1 MSKQLITFL
10 LFLIFFISSTS
21 YYYYWTVPANSIWYD
36 QRAAIEVFLKIIDGQ
51 FPLVGYNNSIGIPT
65 FPAFYY
71 ITFPVYFFLRSPI
84 ELYYFTALINV
95 ISILILTTFL
105 YFKLNLFSAIIFGFY
120 SITNIW
126 GLYYGSFLWNPN
138 FIPFFMVIFYLS
150 LYKYLKERKV
160 FYFHIAGILINI
172 IVQMSPQ
179 AAVLVPSFAIAL
191 LILKKLPNFW
201 NQILHISIHCVL
213 VFPWVYHT
221 RIAFPNSSEPTHS
234 TLFKNFFTP
243 LLEYTNY
250 IGGWGLTREWG
261 KYLDYGT
268 IYSKENT
275 FWNPLLQAS
284 TIVLLGMIIWISIYV
299 FMERFKTKNL
309 NQWQEILLVLT
320 IINLS
325 TICYVIFGMWMAPH
339 HYQFLSPTIPLL
351 LVLGLHFH
359 IKYFKSFLFLF
370 SFVIISQ
377 GSYSYWRAYSESIR
391 PYITDIG
398 YQEIFSNY
406 VKDQCPNSAR
416 VRYVTPSGI
425 HTYLQY
431 GKLEEE
437 VSSCDWILVQKNHYD
452 LSNVIHDFLNEKF
465 QLSQSNFKDYLIWI
479 PKEK

>member
-1 MSKQLITFL
+1 MSKQSFTF
-10 LFLIFFISSTS
+10 IFFLVLCITATS

-36 QRAAIEVFLKIIDGQ
+36 QRAAIEVFQKIIDGQ
-51 FPLVGYNNSIGIPT
+51 FPLVGYNHSIGIPS
-65 FPAFYY
+65 FAVFYY
-71 ITFPVYFFLRSPI
+71 IFSPVYYFLNEPI
-84 ELYYFTALINV
+84 QLYYFTAFINV
-95 ISILILTTFL
+95 LSILILSTFL
-105 YFKLNLFSAIIFGFY
+105 YFKLNLYSAILFGFY

-138 FIPFFMVIFYLS
+138 FIPFFMVIFFLS
-150 LYKYLKERKV
+150 LYAYLKERKV

-179 AAVLVPSFAIAL
+179 AAVLVPSFALAL

-201 NQILHISIHCVL
+201 NQILHISFHCVL
-213 VFPWVYHT
+213 VFPWVYYT

-268 IYSKENT
+268 IYSDEIT
-275 FWNPLLQAS
+275 FWNPLLQVS
-284 TIVLLGMIIWISIYV
+284 TIVLLGVIIWISIHV
-299 FMERFKTKNL
+299 FMESFKTKKIL
-309 NQWQEILLVLT
+309 NQWQEILLILT

-325 TICYVIFGMWMAPH
+325 TFFYVIFGMWMAPH

-351 LVLGLHFH
+351 LALGLHFH
-359 IKYFKSFLFLF
+359 IKYFKSLLFLLV
-370 SFVIISQ
+370 FVIVSQ

-398 YQEIFSNY
+398 YQEIFSDY

-416 VRYVTPSGI
+416 VRYVTPNGI
-425 HTYLQY
+425 HGYMQY
-431 GKLEEE
+431 GELEEE
-437 VSSCDWILVQKNHYD
+437 VSSCDWMLVQKNHYD
-452 LSNVIHDFLNEKF
+452 LSIVIHDLLNEKF
-465 QLSQSNFKDYLIWI
+465 QLSQEKFKDYLIWI
-479 PKEK
+479 PK

>member
-1 MSKQLITFL
+1 M
-10 LFLIFFISSTS
+10 
-21 YYYYWTVPANSIWYD
+21 PANSIWYD
-36 QRAAIEVFLKIIDGQ
+36 QRAAIEVFQKIIDGQ
-51 FPLVGYNNSIGIPT
+51 FPLVGYKNSIGIPT

-71 ITFPVYFFLRSPI
+71 ISFPFYYFLRNPI
-84 ELYYFTALINV
+84 EFYYLTALINV

-105 YFKLNLFSAIIFGFY
+105 YFKLNLFSAILFGFY

-138 FIPFFMVIFYLS
+138 FIPFFMVMFFLS
-150 LYKYLKERKV
+150 LYGYLKERKV
-160 FYFHIAGILINI
+160 FYFHISGILINL

-179 AAVLVPSFAIAL
+179 AAVLVPSFALAL

-201 NQILHISIHCVL
+201 NQILHISFHCVL
-213 VFPWVYHT
+213 VFPWVYYT

-268 IYSKENT
+268 IISEENV
-275 FWNPLLQAS
+275 FWNPFLLIS
-284 TIVLLGMIIWISIYV
+284 TIILICIITWTSISIIKIRI
-299 FMERFKTKNL
+299 EIKHL
-309 NQWQEILLVLT
+309 NSWQEMMLFLA

-325 TICYVIFGMWMAPH
+325 SFYFVILGMWMAPH

-351 LVLGLHFH
+351 LALGLHFH
-359 IKYFKSFLFLF
+359 IKYFKSLLFLLV
-370 SFVIISQ
+370 FVIVSQ

-398 YQEIFSNY
+398 YQEIFSDY
-406 VKDQCPNSAR
+406 VKDQCSNSAR
-416 VRYVTPSGI
+416 VRYVTPNGI
-425 HTYLQY
+425 HGYMQY
-431 GKLEEE
+431 GELEEE
-437 VSSCDWILVQKNHYD
+437 VSSCDWMLVQKNHYD
-452 LSNVIHDFLNEKF
+452 LSIVIHDLLNEKF
-465 QLSQSNFKDYLIWI
+465 QLSQEKFKDYLIWI
-479 PKEK
+479 PK